1 MNERDRI
8 RPKLVPPRG
17 VLYTRMQAQMPDY
30 GRFWPGETLAPFVE
44 HFWTVTWDLAEPET
58 AEVLAHPSVQ
68 MTLERGISRVSGVPR
83 GRFVTRL
90 EGRGRVLGTKFRP
103 GGFRPFLGGPVS
115 TLAGRIQPLE
125 EIFGASARGLEE
137 RALACADPL
146 EAFEV
151 VQSFLVAR
159 QPQPDP
165 AIELV
170 GAITER
176 AAGDRE
182 ITRVAQLEAAFGLG
196 KRALQRLFAE
206 YVGVSPKWVI
216 QRYRLHEAAERIA
229 DGSGIDWADLALE
242 LGYADQAHFIR
253 DFRRVVG
260 RTPADYAREFAKS
273 QGAKSQGA
281 SAQPAPAQRANAR
294 SRSEAE
300 RLATTDEPSLSRSS
314 RRRSSAA
321 LISTT

>member
-8 RPKLVPPRG
+8 RPKEVPPRG

-30 GRFWPGETLAPFVE
+30 GRFWPGEALAPFVE
-44 HFWTVTWDLAEPET
+44 HFWTVTWDLAEPEV

-68 MTLERGISRVSGVPR
+68 LTVEQGISRVSDVPR

-90 EGRGRVLGTKFRP
+90 EGKGRVLGTKFRP

-115 TLAGRIQPLE
+115 ALSGRVVLLA
-125 EIFGASARGLEE
+125 EIFGAVADGLEE
-137 RALACADPL
+137 RALAFADPL
-146 EAFEV
+146 EAFAV
-151 VQSFLVAR
+151 VQDFLVAR
-159 QPQPDP
+159 RPRPDP

-182 ITRVAQLEAAFGLG
+182 ITRVAQLEAAFRLG
-196 KRALQRLFAE
+196 TRALQRLFAE

-229 DGSGIDWADLALE
+229 DGAGSHGPNLDWADLALE

-260 RTPADYAREFAKS
+260 RTPADYARAFA
-273 QGAKSQGA
+273 A
-281 SAQPAPAQRANAR
+281 AQRASDR

-300 RLATTDEPSLSRSS
+300 RLATTAEPSLSRSS